1 MSVDFFPGNVTAS
14 AKCGKV
20 SLTCWANSYVSAV
33 AEDECRHAFTEVE
46 VTAETDGLDPLAFVM
61 PLEFWADG
69 GTRYFDTMEVTRVLN
84 VRTEEDATAEEVK
97 ALEKAAGGLSSVLW
111 GAVDFVARRV
121 AIQLMA
127 PAFEALAAAIE
138 EEQAA

>member
-1 MSVDFFPGNVTAS
+1 MSVDFFPGNVTSS

-20 SLTCWANSYVSAV
+20 SLTCWAHSCVSAI

-46 VTAETDGLDPLAFVM
+46 VTAESDGLDPLAFVM
-61 PLEFWADG
+61 PLEFWAEG
-69 GTRYFDTMEVTRVLN
+69 EARYFDTMEVTQVLN
-84 VRTEEDATAEEVK
+84 LRTEEFATAEEVK

-127 PAFEALAAAIE
+127 PAFAALAAAIE